1 MCIRDRVSTQSTW
14 GQKQSQSQIKKKQLF
29 LIIFFFFIETYSF
42 NTQKKLSIHKMGG
55 KPQPPEKKKTLD
67 EQLFEMKMAARQFE
81 INSQKAMKEK
91 EDLMRKA
98 QNAVNKN
105 QEEQAKLYIKNAKVK
120 EKESKV
126 MLDASLRLEGLQV
139 FIKSQSS
146 QLKMTEMINKIT
158 PMLQQNINNMPIE
171 ELTKRMDLFNDEMNK
186 IQIQQTV
193 TEQLMGQQ
201 MGLNSVNDNELEGQ
215 LNAMRQV
222 KQQQEENQLQN
233 NGYQK
238 FNELNL
244 QQLMQNQNQQQVQD
258 LKK

>member
-1 MCIRDRVSTQSTW
+1 MCIRDR
-14 GQKQSQSQIKKKQLF
+14 
-29 LIIFFFFIETYSF
+29 
-42 NTQKKLSIHKMGG
+42 
-55 KPQPPEKKKTLD
+55 
-67 EQLFEMKMAARQFE
+67 
-81 INSQKAMKEK
+81 
-91 EDLMRKA
+91 
-98 QNAVNKN
+98 
-105 QEEQAKLYIKNAKVK
+105 
-120 EKESKV
+120 
-126 MLDASLRLEGLQV
+126 
-139 FIKSQSS
+139 
-146 QLKMTEMINKIT
+146 INKIT